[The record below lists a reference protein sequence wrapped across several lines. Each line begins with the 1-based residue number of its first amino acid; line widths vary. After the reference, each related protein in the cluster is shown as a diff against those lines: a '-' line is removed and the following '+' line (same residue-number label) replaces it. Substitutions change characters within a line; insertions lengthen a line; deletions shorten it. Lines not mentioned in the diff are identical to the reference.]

1 MANVAIEPR
10 ECDLNFGVDG
20 RIKSVTGDDSVT
32 SLVTYQPAK

>member
-1 MANVAIEPR
+1 MWR
-10 ECDLNFGVDG
+10 SSHGECDLNFGVDG